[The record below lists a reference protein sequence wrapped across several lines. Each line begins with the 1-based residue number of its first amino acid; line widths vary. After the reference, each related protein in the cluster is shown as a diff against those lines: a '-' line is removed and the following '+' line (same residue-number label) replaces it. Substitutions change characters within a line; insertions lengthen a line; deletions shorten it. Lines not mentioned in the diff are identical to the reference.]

1 MVFCT
6 LEPIQRVNDDGVRD
20 GYPDRMGKEGWF
32 MEGLK
37 MIAELMAIS
46 ARTAP
51 KSAGKDFIEI
61 KILEGEEV
69 QKLAEGMVKFGQEK
83 GKSKF
88 DRDGKNVG
96 ESEVVV
102 LIGLKDDRAL
112 GLNCGACG
120 YATCKELEEAKERD
134 VEFKGPHCAFRLL
147 DMGIALGSAV
157 KTAGL
162 LNADNRIMY
171 RVGTV
176 ARNMGLCD
184 WEYVMGIPLSATG
197 KSVYFDR

>member
-1 MVFCT
+1 
-6 LEPIQRVNDDGVRD
+6 
-20 GYPDRMGKEGWF
+20 

-37 MIAELMAIS
+37 MVAELMAVS

-51 KSAGKDFIEI
+51 KSAGQDFVEI
-61 KILEGEEV
+61 KILAGDEI
-69 QKLAEGMVKFGQEK
+69 QKLAEGMVRFGEEK
-83 GKSKF
+83 GKPNF
-88 DRDGKNVG
+88 DRDGKNVR
-96 ESEVVV
+96 ESDVVV
-102 LIGLKDDRAL
+102 LIGLKDDRTL

-120 YATCKELEEAKERD
+120 YATCKELEEAKEVD
-134 VEFKGPHCAFRLL
+134 GEFKGPHCAYRLL

-171 RVGTV
+171 RIGAA
-176 ARNMGLCD
+176 ARSMGFCD

-197 KSVYFDR
+197 KSIYFDR